1 MRKIT
6 VLVANR
12 PRLLRELVIST
23 LANYQDIQILND
35 AAAEE
40 LMEAHLVPS
49 IERLRPDFLITTLE
63 NCVEPSKQCHFLL
76 KRFPKLQIIA
86 VAPHSDSCVL
96 YAMNQRVYSVPIA
109 MSEQGILDAL
119 HGKTKSGPE
128 STNGP
133 LRKVS

>member
-1 MRKIT
+1 MRKIK

-23 LANYQDIQILND
+23 LANHPDIEVLNE

-40 LMEAHLVPS
+40 LIEEHLVAS
-49 IERLRPDFLITTLE
+49 IERLQPDFLITTLE
-63 NCVEPSKQCHFLL
+63 NCLEPSKHCHFLL

-96 YAMNQRVYSVPIA
+96 YAMNQRIYSTPVA

-119 HGKTKSGPE
+119 HGKPKSGPE
-128 STNGP
+128 RTNRP